1 MTMTI
6 HADYQAFYQRVQS
19 KPDETVY
26 SEIEEGLDRM
36 AGGKSVVHITDLIL
50 YYHFVNNPTIPGM
63 HIFAEGRP
71 TMKGPL
77 LTKNSPLGIADLN
90 QVSGRSVSKASYCAI
105 SGPIFSTALL
115 QLKEQGAVDRALKE
129 FKGAD
134 PMHKASETLVLS
146 AGQTLLV
153 FILIGIGALTAI
165 LVFALEL
172 IFRRCNLQVK
182 QSKLFIIFPNVL
194 SFITF
199 SD

>member
-1 MTMTI
+1 
-6 HADYQAFYQRVQS
+6 
-19 KPDETVY
+19 
-26 SEIEEGLDRM
+26 M

-77 LTKNSPLGIADLN
+77 LTKNSPLGISRPKSC
-90 QVSGRSVSKASYCAI
+90 VSGRCVSKLHNIAHCAI
-105 SGPIFSTALL
+105 SGPIFSTVLL

-182 QSKLFIIFPNVL
+182 QSKLFIIFPNFS
-194 SFITF
+194 SFIFFIFRLMFWLTLNR
-199 SD
+199 

>member
-1 MTMTI
+1 
-6 HADYQAFYQRVQS
+6 
-19 KPDETVY
+19 
-26 SEIEEGLDRM
+26 M

-63 HIFAEGRP
+63 HIFAQGRP

-90 QVSGRSVSKASYCAI
+90 HECLEDASYCAI
-105 SGPIFSTALL
+105 SGPIFSTVLL

-182 QSKLFIIFPNVL
+182 PTKLFIIFPNFL
-194 SFITF
+194 SFISF